1 MGGAVYT
8 TPIQPFRMYFHI
20 LSHPLPHTHTQI
32 HVRTLN
38 RSKLK
43 NKNVLKNS
51 RGRAPSRARIQHITN
66 KQPSMYIY
74 TTHTSAYS
82 FRVADSYEP
91 TPTHIA
97 IYGICS
103 MCGISPPVYIFCFMF
118 ILIVAATPSPP
129 VLFRQVYIYIHVL
142 CTHINTVVL

>member
-74 TTHTSAYS
+74 T
-82 FRVADSYEP
+82 
-91 TPTHIA
+91 HI
-97 IYGICS
+97 C
-103 MCGISPPVYIFCFMF
+103 
-118 ILIVAATPSPP
+118 ILIPP
-129 VLFRQVYIYIHVL
+129 RWLLRTHPYPHRYIYVL
-142 CTHINTVVL
+142 CAAYRLPYIYFALCLYSLWPPPHLHQFFFVKYTYVCIYICCARI